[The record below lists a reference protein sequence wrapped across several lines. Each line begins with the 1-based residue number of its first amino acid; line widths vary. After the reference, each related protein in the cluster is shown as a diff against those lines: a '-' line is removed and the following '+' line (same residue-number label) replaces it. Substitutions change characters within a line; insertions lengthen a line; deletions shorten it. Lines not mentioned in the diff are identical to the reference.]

1 MWLEVVVKHEK
12 LSGLK
17 VVDAVLVFLI
27 EMIENLTASE

>member
-1 MWLEVVVKHEK
+1 MKHEK